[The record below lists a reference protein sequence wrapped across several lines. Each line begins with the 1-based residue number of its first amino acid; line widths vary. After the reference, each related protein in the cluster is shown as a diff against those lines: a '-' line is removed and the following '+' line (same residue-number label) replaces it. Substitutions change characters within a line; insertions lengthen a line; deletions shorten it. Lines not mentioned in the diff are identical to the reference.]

1 MDTTLAQILSY
12 IYQKEQE
19 TKALQDRIALLEG
32 QLRQLAQRKEV
43 ADALTS
49 PEPKPKEQ

>member
-1 MDTTLAQILSY
+1 MDATLAQILSY

-19 TKALQDRIALLEG
+19 TKMLHDKVALLEG

-43 ADALTS
+43 IDALTS